1 MIWRRGIVC
10 FNFIDISFLHHWK
23 LIFNDDFRLSQLTK
37 LPIIIDGFN
46 RKRFSITM
54 MQMWLMKCM
63 FDLLGDLAEM
73 IIKMR
78 VITCRMYR
86 WWHAKLQIIVES
98 NLIENSCLLQ
108 FLNQSLAIDVWNNF
122 SFFVYL
128 SVSDAVIAMFFFP
141 TLLFAL
147 IFHLKSRLRA
157 HRYESNKLTTV
168 SAIESSLIFL

>member
-1 MIWRRGIVC
+1 MWRRGIVC

-128 SVSDAVIAMFFFP
+128 SVSDAVIAMFFSYAPFC
-141 TLLFAL
+141 T
-147 IFHLKSRLRA
+147 HLPLKKS
-157 HRYESNKLTTV
+157 
-168 SAIESSLIFL
+168 SSCAQIWK